1 MKKTHGIKA
10 EKGSYHSEAVT
21 APIILVVGEHN
32 VLLFWVVKLALP
44 ISHNSA
50 PECMSADSQR
60 MIFHSSAVAGLT
72 FCKALNLELISIGL
86 QGVKHLTA
94 AVYYLHKG
102 TDMQDFP
109 SCSLARMNSVQKER
123 RTNIQIL
130 LHLKLTEAR
139 LSSAVA
145 CELFLELCSLSE
157 TILIFSVIFFS
168 ICCSTPN
175 REKWALT

>member
-1 MKKTHGIKA
+1 MHCPYCITQPPGC
-10 EKGSYHSEAVT
+10 V
-21 APIILVVGEHN
+21 
-32 VLLFWVVKLALP
+32 
-44 ISHNSA
+44 
-50 PECMSADSQR
+50 SADSQR

-72 FCKALNLELISIGL
+72 FCKALNLELISIVL

-102 TDMQDFP
+102 TDMPAFL
-109 SCSLARMNSVQKER
+109 SCSLAHMNSVQQER

-130 LHLKLTEAR
+130 LHLQLTEGR

-145 CELFLELCSLSE
+145 CEIFLELCSLSE
-157 TILIFSVIFFS
+157 TILIFSVIFFP

-175 REKWALT
+175 HEK